1 MSTWA
6 FCFAITLLVEV
17 PIVVAC
23 GPRARRG
30 GVALDAVLANTLTH
44 PLAWL
49 AIQHGMN
56 WWWVEGIVP
65 VVEAVVYRKVTRLTW
80 GRAVWASLLANTTTA
95 ALSFAL

>member
-6 FCFAITLLVEV
+6 FYFAVTLLVEV

-30 GVALDAVLANTLTH
+30 GLALDAILANSLTH
-44 PLAWL
+44 PLAWF

-56 WWWVEGIVP
+56 WWWIEGIVQ
-65 VVEAVVYRKVTRLTW
+65 VVEAVVYRKVSRMSW
-80 GRAVWASLLANTTTA
+80 SRAASTSVLANTTTA
-95 ALSFAL
+95 ALSFVL